1 MGGFLKK
8 VGTGRGQLYMVT
20 GTIKEPKSQF
30 IFHGGD
36 AAAHGGLGNMAFF
49 GRFGKIEV
57 LCHAADV
64 VKAVDVLKNDLLFLN
79 RLKKSMVNIN
89 GF

>member
-1 MGGFLKK
+1 
-8 VGTGRGQLYMVT
+8 MVT
-20 GTIKEPKSQF
+20 GTIEETTSQF

-49 GRFGKIEV
+49 GGFRKIEV
-57 LCHAADV
+57 FCYAAEV
-64 VKAVDVLKNDLLFLN
+64 LKAVNVHKNDLLFLN

>member
-1 MGGFLKK
+1 
-8 VGTGRGQLYMVT
+8 
-20 GTIKEPKSQF
+20 
-30 IFHGGD
+30 
-36 AAAHGGLGNMAFF
+36 MAFF

-57 LCHAADV
+57 LCHAAEV
-64 VKAVDVLKNDLLFLN
+64 LKAVDVHKNDLLFLN